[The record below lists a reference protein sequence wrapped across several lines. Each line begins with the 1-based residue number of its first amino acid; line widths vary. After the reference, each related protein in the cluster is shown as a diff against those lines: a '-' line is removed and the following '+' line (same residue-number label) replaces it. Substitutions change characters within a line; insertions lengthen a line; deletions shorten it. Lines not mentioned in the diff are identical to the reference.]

1 MDHFGAG
8 LAALGVIGPG
18 IGIGILGGLAA
29 SAIGRNPDAAGQ
41 VRGIASS
48 SRAFA
53 EGLGVLAIVVGLL
66 AIFIQRRS
74 SRPAGSS
81 DRGIPGARRTQ
92 GGHEVVRLPP
102 AAEGDALP
110 PINFFWVDRPARPT
124 SSSSSPSS
132 GPPPGSRSSARSPS
146 VKERIAKGLA
156 DAEQAQLDRANAEA
170 ERVATLGEARREA
183 REILERA
190 QKVAQE
196 SRDADIAATKADL
209 ERLREQAA
217 ADIDAEKQRAI
228 ADLRSEV
235 ADLALAAAGKVVGQ
249 SMTGESQRRL
259 VEEFL
264 RESAANGSRN

>member
-1 MDHFGAG
+1 MEF
-8 LAALGVIGPG
+8 
-18 IGIGILGGLAA
+18 
-29 SAIGRNPDAAGQ
+29 
-41 VRGIASS
+41 
-48 SRAFA
+48 
-53 EGLGVLAIVVGLL
+53 LAI
-66 AIFIQRRS
+66 A
-74 SRPAGSS
+74 
-81 DRGIPGARRTQ
+81 TQ
-92 GGHEVVRLPP
+92 GGHGVVRLA
-102 AAEGDALP
+102 AAEGGALFQ
-110 PINFFWVDRPARPT
+110 INLFWVIV
-124 SSSSSPSS
+124 
-132 GPPPGSRSSARSPS
+132 SATNFIVFFAILWTFALKPVQRTLAER
-146 VKERIAKGLA
+146 KERIAKGLA